1 MTNDDYRLHTFETVM
16 RIGVPKEI
24 KTQEYRV
31 GMVPQGVHELVVAGH
46 EVLVQTQAGAEM
58 GCDDEQYRAAGA
70 RIVATAAEAFAAD
83 LIVKVKEPQPE
94 ECAMLRAGQTVFT
107 YLHLAADLR
116 QAQGLIESG
125 ATAIAYETVTAPD
138 GSLPLLTPMSEVA
151 GRMAVQVG
159 AACLEKERGGS
170 GVLLGGVT
178 GVAPAHV
185 VILGGGVAGTNAA
198 QMAIGMHA
206 RVTVVDRS
214 LSRLRQL
221 DAQFAGRVR
230 TAFSTLA
237 TIESLV
243 VDADLVIGTVLIPG
257 AAAPKLVT
265 REMLKKMKP
274 GSALVD
280 VSIDQGGCFETS
292 KPTTHSNPTY
302 IVDGIVHYCVANI
315 PGAVPRTSTFALTN
329 ATLPF
334 VRTLA
339 DKGVKETL
347 SADPHLRNGV
357 NVHAGAITY
366 PAVAQALGLPYKP
379 YA

>member
-1 MTNDDYRLHTFETVM
+1 MKV
-16 RIGVPKEI
+16 GVPKEI
-24 KTQEYRV
+24 KTREFRV
-31 GMVPQGVHELVVAGH
+31 GMVPNGVRELVAAGH
-46 EVLVQTQAGAEM
+46 EVLVQSQAGAGM
-58 GCDDEQYRAAGA
+58 GCDDAQYAAVGA
-70 RIVATAAEAFAAD
+70 RIVNSAAEVFAAD
-83 LIVKVKEPQPE
+83 LIVKVKEPQPD
-94 ECAMLRAGQTVFT
+94 ECAMMHTGQTLFT
-107 YLHLAADLR
+107 YLHLAADR
-116 QAQGLIESG
+116 QQAEGLIKSG

-178 GVAPAHV
+178 GVAPGHV

-198 QMAIGMHA
+198 QMAVGLHA

-214 LSRLRQL
+214 LPRLRQL
-221 DAQFAGRVR
+221 DALFGGRVR
-230 TAFSTLA
+230 TAYSTAA
-237 TIESLV
+237 TIEALV
-243 VDADLVIGTVLIPG
+243 ADADLVIGTVLIPG

-265 REMLKKMKP
+265 RAMLKKMKP
-274 GSALVD
+274 GSVLVD

-302 IVDGIVHYCVANI
+302 IVDDIVHYCVANI

-329 ATLPF
+329 ATLPY
-334 VRTLA
+334 VKALA
-339 DKGVKETL
+339 DKGVREAL
-347 SADPHLRNGV
+347 ADPHLRNGV
-357 NVHAGAITY
+357 NVHAGAIAH
-366 PAVAQALGLPYKP
+366 PAVAESLRLPSRP